1 MRSVKNREEQWRRI
15 TDPPGYED
23 LYEVSNTG
31 HVRKRDTQTEVR
43 SYRPVRGRKILA
55 VVLYNK
61 NNNKKTTTL
70 SLAALVARHFLP
82 PGKGRVRYKDGN
94 VENCAADNL
103 VYTSQIKQTPAVVKR
118 PSQPRSVW
126 QIICPEIERLLA
138 EKQKET
144 HNTHNTGGA
153 YGRT

>member
-1 MRSVKNREEQWRRI
+1 MRSVKNREQWRRI

-31 HVRKRDTQTEVR
+31 HVRKRDTQTEVQ
-43 SYRPVRGRKILA
+43 SYRPIRGRKILA
-55 VVLYNK
+55 VSLYNPK
-61 NNNKKTTTL
+61 NKKTTCL

-94 VENCAADNL
+94 AENCAADNL
-103 VYTSQIKQTPAVVKR
+103 IYTSQIKKTPAVVKH

-126 QIICPEIERLLA
+126 QIICPEIERLLTVRRA
-138 EKQKET
+138 EKQTET
-144 HNTHNTGGA
+144 HNTGVA